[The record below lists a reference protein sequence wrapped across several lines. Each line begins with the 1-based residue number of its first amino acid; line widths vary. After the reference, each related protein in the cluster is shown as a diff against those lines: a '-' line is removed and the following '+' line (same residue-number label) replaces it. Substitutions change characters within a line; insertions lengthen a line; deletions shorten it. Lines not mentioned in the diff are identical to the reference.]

1 MKNLLNRVNKLNQ
14 PSFLASHIIDY
25 PSPIN
30 LSYLW
35 SFGALSGFCL
45 VIQIVTGI
53 FLAMHYTPNVEL
65 AFSSVEHIMRDVNA
79 GWLIRYLH
87 ANGASMFFYV
97 FMLICFVVCILA
109 LIYIRAVLFG

>member
-1 MKNLLNRVNKLNQ
+1 MKNLLNRINKLNQ

-25 PSPIN
+25 PTPIN

-35 SFGALSGFCL
+35 SFGALSGLCL
-45 VIQIVTGI
+45 VVQILTGI
-53 FLAMHYTPNVEL
+53 FLAMHYTPHIDL
-65 AFSSVEHIMRDVNA
+65 AFSSVEHIMRDVNG

-97 FMLICFVVCILA
+97 
-109 LIYIRAVLFG
+109 YIRIFLEVYILGLIFFRVVFYG

>member
-1 MKNLLNRVNKLNQ
+1 MKNLLNRINKLNQ

-30 LSYLW
+30 LGYMW

-53 FLAMHYTPNVEL
+53 FLAMHYTPNIEL

-79 GWLIRYLH
+79 GWLIR
-87 ANGASMFFYV
+87 
-97 FMLICFVVCILA
+97 
-109 LIYIRAVLFG
+109 